1 MKMFCLFIAI
11 SLSTPQFVCG
21 EIKNG
26 YALEIQDA
34 RQSLTGLNDLA
45 AKSLSNAERR
55 KIESKILVV
64 KNFILYYKL
73 TKNLLDQFRTIA
85 PELYNEIDSIKDKRG
100 RPTDIFIKFI
110 PMSDS
115 YFKHPGTTSLD
126 YKEGD
131 NDACYS
137 QYGDRTVSITIWIM
151 DNALTILSHEL
162 GHVKYQV
169 PNLENYTRYYK
180 ETYGTSNN
188 QAYLGHNPS
197 DPSGKCATQFE
208 KVFSRNFQNNLRMG
222 GSKFISPFAMLR
234 LIRRV
239 DGKTSAL

>member
-1 MKMFCLFIAI
+1 MKMLCLFIAI
-11 SLSTPQFVCG
+11 SLSTPQILRG

-26 YALEIQDA
+26 YAFEITDA
-34 RQSLTGLNDLA
+34 RQSLTILADLA
-45 AKSLSNAERR
+45 AKSLSKTERR
-55 KIESKILVV
+55 KIESKIHVV
-64 KNFILYYKL
+64 KNFICYYEL

-115 YFKHPGTTSLD
+115 YFKHPGTTSLNH
-126 YKEGD
+126 KEGD
-131 NDACYS
+131 NDASYS
-137 QYGDRTVSITIWIM
+137 EYGDQTVSIRIWIM

-169 PNLENYTRYYK
+169 PHLENYTTYYK
-180 ETYGTSNN
+180 ETYGTSNK

-197 DPSGKCATQFE
+197 DPSGKCAAQFE
-208 KVFSRNFQNNLRMG
+208 KVFSKKYQSNLKMRT
-222 GSKFISPFAMLR
+222 SKFISPFALLG
-234 LIRRV
+234 LIRKS
-239 DGKTSAL
+239 DCKTSAL

>member
-1 MKMFCLFIAI
+1 MKMLCLFIAI
-11 SLSTPQFVCG
+11 SLSTPQILRG

-45 AKSLSNAERR
+45 AKSLSKTEQR
-55 KIESKILVV
+55 KIESKIHVV
-64 KNFILYYKL
+64 KNFICYYEL

-100 RPTDIFIKFI
+100 RSTDIFIKFI

-126 YKEGD
+126 HKED
-131 NDACYS
+131 DHDASYS
-137 QYGDRTVSITIWIM
+137 EYGDRTVSIRIWIM

-169 PNLENYTRYYK
+169 PHLENYTTYYEK
-180 ETYGTSNN
+180 TYGTSNN

-197 DPSGKCATQFE
+197 DPSGKCAAQFE
-208 KVFSRNFQNNLRMG
+208 KAFSKNYQNNFRMK
-222 GSKFISPFAMLR
+222 GSKFISPFALLG
-234 LIRRV
+234 LIRGA
-239 DGKTSAL
+239 DCKTSPL